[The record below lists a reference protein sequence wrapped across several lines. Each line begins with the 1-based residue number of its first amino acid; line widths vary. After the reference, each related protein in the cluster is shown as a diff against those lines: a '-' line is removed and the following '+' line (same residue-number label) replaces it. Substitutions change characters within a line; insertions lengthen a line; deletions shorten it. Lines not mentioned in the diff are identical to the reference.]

1 MSTDLF
7 KAILAMDS
15 YNRGYGAG
23 INLTGTQVGDATIL
37 KDSSVLKDGEQRL
50 DQPAG
55 FYAIAYQ
62 EGTNGPVTISYRGT
76 DDPTIFSLS
85 GDIWSGWTIGSGNQN
100 ADQADLAFEFYKTAA
115 NTNELVS
122 ETTTSHGRCAA

>member
-1 MSTDLF
+1 MSTDIF

-23 INLTGTQVGDATIL
+23 INLTGTQVGAASIL
-37 KDSSVLKDGEQRL
+37 KDSSVLTDGEQRL

-62 EGTNGPVTISYRGT
+62 EADGGVTISYRGT

-85 GDIWSGWTIGSGNQN
+85 GDIWSGWMTGSGIQN
-100 ADQADLAFEFYKTAA
+100 TDQADLAFQFYKTAA
-115 NTNELVS
+115 NANELVS
-122 ETTTSHGRCAA
+122 ETTIFHERCAA